1 MGSGAGVVDG
11 PCRRILTDHGC
22 TGKVLDLGADWG
34 LIDKDG
40 TFSADTRY
48 HLQTDDGAHIFIRT
62 AGPAQADGKIH
73 LSIKFETG
81 SEKYYW
87 LNNIVAVGVL
97 TAGNGYVAIDGW
109 QLESPQ

>member
-1 MGSGAGVVDG
+1 M
-11 PCRRILTDHGC
+11 LN
-22 TGKVLDLGADWG
+22 LGADWG

-48 HLQTDDGAHIFIRT
+48 HLQTDDNAHIFIRT
-62 AGPAQADGKIH
+62 AGPAQASGKIH
-73 LSIKFETG
+73 LRMEFETG
-81 SEKYYW
+81 SSKYYW

-109 QLESPQ
+109 QLDSPK